1 MIVADA
7 SALVIATGEI
17 SEGQHYALHQLTS
30 QAVHCPGHV
39 DAEVGQAFRRLV
51 RLPDVSVKQA
61 EQAMFHSLAL
71 INHRHHLPEAAHEV
85 AWALRDNLSYYDAL
99 YVALAI
105 VLDTSLLTGDARL
118 ARSNPPCAVDLI
130 P

>member
-7 SALVIATGEI
+7 SALVIAAGEI
-17 SEGQHYALHQLTS
+17 GEGQKYALHQLTS
-30 QAVHCPGHV
+30 HAVHCPGHV
-39 DAEVGQAFRRLV
+39 DAEVGQAFRRLA
-51 RLPDVSVKQA
+51 RLPEVSVKHA
-61 EQAMFHSLAL
+61 EQAMLDSLSL
-71 INHRHHLPEAAHEV
+71 INHRHHLPEAAHAI

-105 VLDTSLLTGDARL
+105 VLDVPLLTGDARL